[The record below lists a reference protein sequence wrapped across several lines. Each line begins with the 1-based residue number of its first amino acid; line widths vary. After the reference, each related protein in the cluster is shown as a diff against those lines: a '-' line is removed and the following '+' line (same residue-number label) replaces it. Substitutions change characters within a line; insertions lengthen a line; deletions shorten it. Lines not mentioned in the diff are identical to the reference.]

1 MLAYVAKRQYCIVL
15 ITRRL
20 SRIQFSPKPI
30 NISGANFFYLASD
43 SPHMILFSFGSIAL
57 LTILGALWYNY
68 IEKK

>member
-43 SPHMILFSFGSIAL
+43 SPHSHTNDTYYLS
-57 LTILGALWYNY
+57 
-68 IEKK
+68 